1 MCKRHKRFVIF
12 LDVDGVLNTTT
23 TVQKTPD
30 GYTGIDDAR
39 VEVLAKTIEKIGG
52 ADLVLS
58 SDWKEMKTTD
68 DDYVYLVSKLALC
81 GLSIEGQTQDQMYK
95 RGEGILK
102 YLEAHPEIEEYV
114 VLDDCRFDFQ
124 KDRKLWERLLLTN
137 GIENAQF
144 ASETP
149 AVEAIVFRDYL
160 KLF

>member
-23 TVQKTPD
+23 TVQKTQD

-52 ADLVLS
+52 AD
-58 SDWKEMKTTD
+58 
-68 DDYVYLVSKLALC
+68 DYVYLISKLALC
-81 GLSIEGQTQDQMYK
+81 GLSIDGQTQDQMYK

-102 YLEAHPEIEEYV
+102 YLKAHPEIEEYV

-124 KDRKLWERLLLTN
+124 KDRKLWEHLLLTN

>member
-1 MCKRHKRFVIF
+1 MCKRHKHFVIF

-39 VEVLAKTIEKIGG
+39 VEVLAKIIEKIGG

-58 SDWKEMKTTD
+58 SDWKEMKPTD

-81 GLSIEGQTQDQMYK
+81 GLSSDGQTQDQMYK

-102 YLEAHPEIEEYV
+102 YLKADLTFKRTENSGNICCSPMESKTHN
-114 VLDDCRFDFQ
+114 LH
-124 KDRKLWERLLLTN
+124 RKPRRWRQSCLW
-137 GIENAQF
+137 I
-144 ASETP
+144 
-149 AVEAIVFRDYL
+149 I
-160 KLF
+160 

>member
-1 MCKRHKRFVIF
+1 MCKRHKCFVIF

-58 SDWKEMKTTD
+58 SDWKEMKPTD
-68 DDYVYLVSKLALC
+68 DDYVYLISKLALC
-81 GLSIEGQTQDQMYK
+81 GLSIDGQTQDQMYK

-102 YLEAHPEIEEYV
+102 YLKAHPEIEEYV

-124 KDRKLWERLLLTN
+124 KDRELWEHLLLTN

>member
-58 SDWKEMKTTD
+58 SDWKEVKPTD
-68 DDYVYLVSKLALC
+68 DDYVYLISKLALC
-81 GLSIEGQTQDQMYK
+81 GLSIDGQTQDQMYK

-102 YLEAHPEIEEYV
+102 YLKAHPEIEEYV

-124 KDRKLWERLLLTN
+124 KDRNLWEHLLLTN

>member
-58 SDWKEMKTTD
+58 SDWKEMKPTD
-68 DDYVYLVSKLALC
+68 DDYVYLISKLALC
-81 GLSIEGQTQDQMYK
+81 GLSIGGQTQDQMYK
-95 RGEGILK
+95 RGDGILK
-102 YLEAHPEIEEYV
+102 YLKAHPEIEEYV

-124 KDRKLWERLLLTN
+124 KDRKLWEHLLLTN

>member
-58 SDWKEMKTTD
+58 SDWKEMKPTD
-68 DDYVYLVSKLALC
+68 DDYVYLISKLALC
-81 GLSIEGQTQDQMYK
+81 GLSIDGQTQDQMYK
-95 RGEGILK
+95 RGDG
-102 YLEAHPEIEEYV
+102 
-114 VLDDCRFDFQ
+114 F
-124 KDRKLWERLLLTN
+124 
-137 GIENAQF
+137 
-144 ASETP
+144 
-149 AVEAIVFRDYL
+149 
-160 KLF
+160 

>member
-58 SDWKEMKTTD
+58 SDWKEMKPTD
-68 DDYVYLVSKLALC
+68 DDYVYLISKLALC
-81 GLSIEGQTQDQMYK
+81 GLSIDGQTQDQMYK

-102 YLEAHPEIEEYV
+102 YLKSHPEIEEYV

-124 KDRKLWERLLLTN
+124 RTENSGNICCSPMESKTHNLHRKPRRWRQSCL
-137 GIENAQF
+137 GI
-144 ASETP
+144 
-149 AVEAIVFRDYL
+149 I
-160 KLF
+160 

>member
-58 SDWKEMKTTD
+58 SDWKEMNR
-68 DDYVYLVSKLALC
+68 
-81 GLSIEGQTQDQMYK
+81 QMM
-95 RGEGILK
+95 IMC
-102 YLEAHPEIEEYV
+102 IS
-114 VLDDCRFDFQ
+114 F
-124 KDRKLWERLLLTN
+124 
-137 GIENAQF
+137 
-144 ASETP
+144 
-149 AVEAIVFRDYL
+149 
-160 KLF
+160 

>member
-58 SDWKEMKTTD
+58 SDWKEM
-68 DDYVYLVSKLALC
+68 VIMCISFLNLLC
-81 GLSIEGQTQDQMYK
+81 AGCRSMGRHRIRCTK
-95 RGEGILK
+95 GEKG
-102 YLEAHPEIEEYV
+102 
-114 VLDDCRFDFQ
+114 F
-124 KDRKLWERLLLTN
+124 
-137 GIENAQF
+137 
-144 ASETP
+144 
-149 AVEAIVFRDYL
+149 
-160 KLF
+160 

>member
-58 SDWKEMKTTD
+58 SDWKEMKPTD
-68 DDYVYLVSKLALC
+68 DDYVYLISKLALC
-81 GLSIEGQTQDQMYK
+81 GLSIGGQTQDQMYK
-95 RGEGILK
+95 RGEGIL
-102 YLEAHPEIEEYV
+102 P
-114 VLDDCRFDFQ
+114 RFEKVMGMAF
-124 KDRKLWERLLLTN
+124 
-137 GIENAQF
+137 F
-144 ASETP
+144 HH
-149 AVEAIVFRDYL
+149 
-160 KLF
+160 

>member
-58 SDWKEMKTTD
+58 SDWKEMKPTD
-68 DDYVYLVSKLALC
+68 DDYVYLISKLALC
-81 GLSIEGQTQDQMYK
+81 LFDSIGEQQMFPEFSVLLKVKSAVIQNY
-95 RGEGILK
+95 ILFN
-102 YLEAHPEIEEYV
+102 LRM
-114 VLDDCRFDFQ
+114 CFQ
-124 KDRKLWERLLLTN
+124 VFQNPFSPFVHLILCLPIDRQP
-137 GIENAQF
+137 AQF

>member
-58 SDWKEMKTTD
+58 SDWKEMKPTD
-68 DDYVYLVSKLALC
+68 DDYVYLISKLALC
-81 GLSIEGQTQDQMYK
+81 GLSIDGQTQDQMYK

-102 YLEAHPEIEEYV
+102 YLKSHPEIEEYV
-114 VLDDCRFDFQ
+114 VLDDCRFDFSKGPKTLGTSAAHQ
-124 KDRKLWERLLLTN
+124 WNRKRTICIGN
-137 GIENAQF
+137 TGGGGNR
-144 ASETP
+144 
-149 AVEAIVFRDYL
+149 V
-160 KLF
+160 

>member
-58 SDWKEMKTTD
+58 SDWKEMKPTD
-68 DDYVYLVSKLALC
+68 DDYVYLICAGCRSMGRHRIRCTK
-81 GLSIEGQTQDQMYK
+81 
-95 RGEGILK
+95 GEKG
-102 YLEAHPEIEEYV
+102 
-114 VLDDCRFDFQ
+114 F
-124 KDRKLWERLLLTN
+124 
-137 GIENAQF
+137 
-144 ASETP
+144 
-149 AVEAIVFRDYL
+149 
-160 KLF
+160 